1 MDATGTGTAVMLGI
15 AALLWFVYLIP
26 TWRRRSEYLATER
39 TATRL
44 QQTIRVMAE
53 TAEVPE
59 EVRVAVSV
67 KEAARQERILRARE
81 KAAARAAE
89 RAAAV
94 AARSAVV
101 GAGVGGGAGVPSAGA
116 TGDVRRRMR
125 RTRAVASLALLA
137 ALGVGGVQAWLLVS
151 TGITVAGSVILGA
164 AAVVGLGAV
173 SVQRRLD
180 ARSARLGP
188 APVARRGGVVQDLA
202 VGEPVAESAPAWTP
216 VAMPRPLYLSRP
228 AAPAAPVSRAGLEE
242 ALAAAVAD
250 AEQKLRD
257 AHAEPEVAPIRPTAP
272 APRPAARPA
281 VAPAALSRFAGMGR
295 LGAGDTSATDLDEV
309 LRRRRSAG

>member
-1 MDATGTGTAVMLGI
+1 MLGL
-15 AALLWFVYLIP
+15 AALLWFVYLVP

-89 RAAAV
+89 RAAMD
-94 AARSAVV
+94 AARSVVVSTGEGSPARREAAV
-101 GAGVGGGAGVPSAGA
+101 SD
-116 TGDVRRRMR
+116 GDLRRRMR

-137 ALGVGGVQAWLLVS
+137 ALAVGGVQAWLLVA
-151 TGITVAGSVILGA
+151 TGFTVGGVVIVAVAATVA
-164 AAVVGLGAV
+164 LGAV

-180 ARSARLGP
+180 ARSARLATAP
-188 APVARRGGVVQDLA
+188 AARRGGVVADFA
-202 VGEPVAESAPAWTP
+202 VGDPVAEAAPEWTP

-228 AAPAAPVSRAGLEE
+228 TAPAAPVSRAGLEQ

-257 AHAEPEVAPIRPTAP
+257 AHSEPEVAPIRPAAP

-281 VAPAALSRFAGMGR
+281 AAPAARPAASSRFAGMGR

>member
-1 MDATGTGTAVMLGI
+1 MLGL
-15 AALLWFVYLIP
+15 AALLWFVYLVP

-89 RAAAV
+89 RAAMVAERSTVVARSTVGSV
-94 AARSAVV
+94 AARSV
-101 GAGVGGGAGVPSAGA
+101 AGVSE
-116 TGDVRRRMR
+116 GDLRRRMR

-137 ALGVGGVQAWLLVS
+137 ALAVGGVQSWLLVS
-151 TGITVAGSVILGA
+151 TGFTLGGVVILAVAATVA
-164 AAVVGLGAV
+164 LGAV

-180 ARSARLGP
+180 ARSARLAA
-188 APVARRGGVVQDLA
+188 APVARRGGAVQDLA
-202 VGEPVAESAPAWTP
+202 VGGPVAEATPEWTP

-228 AAPAAPVSRAGLEE
+228 TAPAAPVSRAGLEE

-257 AHAEPEVAPIRPTAP
+257 AHTEPEVAPIRP
-272 APRPAARPA
+272 AARPA
-281 VAPAALSRFAGMGR
+281 AAPAAPSRFERMGR
-295 LGAGDTSATDLDEV
+295 LGAGDTTAPDLDEV